1 MSDAKFFR
9 AIEARGWMIEVAD
22 KDSSC
27 IARCKEPGCSMRL
40 RIKPGGVIP
49 KREVDQRLSLDE
61 VIESFDDARQ
71 VLRRRREQL
80 GLSIEEVETAAGI
93 ATDQM
98 LKFERDEPTR
108 LPNIVTYLIWA
119 QTLGYEVVLRPS
131 TLPPITCRLIEETRD
146 RYESRKRR
154 AELLRQKRR
163 RARR

>member
-9 AIEARGWMIEVAD
+9 AIEARGWMIEAAD

-27 IARCKEPGCSMRL
+27 IARCKSPGCSMRL
-40 RIKPGGVIP
+40 RIKPGGIIP
-49 KREVDQRLSLDE
+49 QRQVDQRLGLDE
-61 VIESFDDARQ
+61 TLEGYDDARD

-80 GLSIEEVETAAGI
+80 GLSIAEVEAAAGI
-93 ATDQM
+93 AQDHM
-98 LKFERDEPTR
+98 LKFERDDPTR
-108 LPNIVTYLIWA
+108 LPNIATYIIWA
-119 QTLGYEVVLRPS
+119 NTLGYEVVLRPS